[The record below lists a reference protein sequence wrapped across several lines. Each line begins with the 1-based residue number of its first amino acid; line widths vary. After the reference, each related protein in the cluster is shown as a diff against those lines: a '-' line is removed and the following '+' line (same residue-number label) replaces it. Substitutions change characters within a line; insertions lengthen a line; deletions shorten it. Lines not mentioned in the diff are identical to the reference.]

1 MFQYEYL
8 KNIHKKANIG
18 NLIKKYSGHFNSEY
32 IIYAYDKFQLE
43 SI

>member
-18 NLIKKYSGHFNSEY
+18 NVIKNVVDNLTVSTLFMPMINFS
-32 IIYAYDKFQLE
+32 
-43 SI
+43 